1 MSINAKL
8 NIKKK
13 MSLRF
18 VVDLRF
24 INNFDSDLIILDNEK
39 KAIYAV
45 IIVETSRKQRWSL
58 RENINVILR
67 KIVFEYFIKIK
78 TTKVIKFRNQRL
90 NNLEQ
95 DFITRVKRN
104 EELAIKYILTNLK
117 TRETWK
123 KWSKKK
129 IKHWMKKRTKS
140 WKQK

>member
-45 IIVETSRKQRWSL
+45 IIVETSRKQR
-58 RENINVILR
+58 
-67 KIVFEYFIKIK
+67 
-78 TTKVIKFRNQRL
+78 
-90 NNLEQ
+90 
-95 DFITRVKRN
+95 
-104 EELAIKYILTNLK
+104 
-117 TRETWK
+117 
-123 KWSKKK
+123 
-129 IKHWMKKRTKS
+129 
-140 WKQK
+140 